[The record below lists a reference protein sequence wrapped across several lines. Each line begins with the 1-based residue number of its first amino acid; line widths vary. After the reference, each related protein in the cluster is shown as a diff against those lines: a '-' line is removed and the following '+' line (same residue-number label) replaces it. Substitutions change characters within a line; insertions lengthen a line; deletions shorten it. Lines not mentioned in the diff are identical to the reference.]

1 MKKKKSFRRA
11 YGFFVLILILVFL
24 LALAVLWLAM
34 VRFQKRTDA
43 EKAEKERQQ
52 IAAKMEKEA
61 PQRALE
67 NFLSETDPEEW
78 REFWISDDPESP
90 DDPDRLRDYF
100 EVTLESA
107 VCYKDESWS
116 EAAPVYLLRTS
127 EGEDFARIRLRKE
140 GEDWKALQPEFLAEE
155 RIRVDFEVLSC
166 DLVTCNG
173 LPLGEEAIHEKEIL
187 SPLEGY
193 ETLLEDPLAI
203 CHYSLSGFLLEPE
216 IRTEEGTETFYSK
229 QDGTRVP
236 VDRSEAAL
244 AAAKKG
250 EEFVRAV
257 LAYYMSGSENTEG
270 HLTDCLTYLFP
281 YGPAYQTLMESYDGV
296 SWNPGYEEQQVEIP
310 EIGTPLRWAS
320 NFVSV
325 DIPYRATCSYGGK
338 PIDYSQGNC
347 RLIFQVAQGNY
358 ELYDFCYQ

>member
-11 YGFFVLILILVFL
+11 YGIFVLILTLVFL

-34 VRFQKRTDA
+34 ARFQKRTDA

-52 IAAKMEKEA
+52 IAARMEKEA

-67 NFLSETDPEEW
+67 TFLSETSPEEW
-78 REFWISDDPESP
+78 REFWSSEDPKSP
-90 DDPDRLRDYF
+90 DDPDKLRDYF
-100 EVTLESA
+100 EKTLKSA
-107 VCYKDESWS
+107 ICYKDESWS

-140 GEDWKALQPEFLAEE
+140 GKDWEALQPEFLAEE

-173 LPLGEEAIHEKEIL
+173 RPLGEEAIREKEIL

-193 ETLLEDPLAI
+193 ESLLEDPLAI

-216 IRTEEGTETFYSK
+216 IRTEEGTETLYSE

-244 AAAKKG
+244 AAAQKG
-250 EEFVRAV
+250 EEFVRSV

-270 HLTDCLTYLFP
+270 NLANCLSYLFP

-296 SWNPGYEEQQVEIP
+296 SWNPCYEEQQVEIS

-325 DIPYRATCSYGGK
+325 DVPYSASCSYEGK
-338 PIDYSQGNC
+338 PIDYARGNC
-347 RLIFQVAQGNY
+347 RLIFRVTQGNY